1 MLGSPKNKGLEKIKF
16 YSMSLFL
23 FSYISSL
30 LNHNKNHCH
39 MRLKI
44 KVEFFSINLE
54 KNDALGT
61 PTEKNGIIKLL
72 H

>member
-1 MLGSPKNKGLEKIKF
+1 
-16 YSMSLFL
+16 
-23 FSYISSL
+23 
-30 LNHNKNHCH
+30 

-61 PTEKNGIIKLL
+61 PTERNGIIKLL